1 MTGTIAQALDYLT
14 AQSFASLL
22 KLYWFV
28 IIFEIPKYFF
38 SFLLVLLVRR
48 PDVPVAE
55 SGPGK
60 GRVSVLV
67 AGHSEEDAIERCVL
81 GMREQSRVPDEI
93 IVVSDGST
101 DRMPAKLGELL
112 RRGLI
117 DQAHSTELRAGKSAG
132 TNMAARWAKGDI
144 VVNIDCDCSF
154 DRHAVRNVIAPLA
167 DPEVVA
173 VSGNILVRNEQASL
187 ITTFQAIE
195 YLITISLGKQAADR
209 LGQVSCV
216 SGAFGAFRKSA
227 FEAVGGLDAGG
238 GEDLDLTLALRRT
251 GGKIRFIEDAIC
263 YTDVPETLTALV
275 KQRFRWERDAVHLR
289 YRKHGE
295 LLNPFSRSFR
305 LSEAIHELEFLGF
318 NVLAAAVLPFYILWL
333 FTQYG
338 TFAFIVLLSA
348 QAGLLLLDCATFLIA
363 AYATPK
369 VNAMRLIPY
378 LPGYSIFNSVYMRS
392 VRLAAYLQEWVF
404 KASYRD
410 TYVPDKVH
418 QVRG

>member
-1 MTGTIAQALDYLT
+1 
-14 AQSFASLL
+14 
-22 KLYWFV
+22 
-28 IIFEIPKYFF
+28 
-38 SFLLVLLVRR
+38 
-48 PDVPVAE
+48 
-55 SGPGK
+55 
-60 GRVSVLV
+60 
-67 AGHSEEDAIERCVL
+67 
-81 GMREQSRVPDEI
+81 
-93 IVVSDGST
+93 
-101 DRMPAKLGELL
+101 L

-154 DRHAVRNVIAPLA
+154 DRHAIRNVIAPLA

-295 LLNPFSRSFR
+295 LLNPFSRSFQ

-333 FTQYG
+333 FAQYG

-369 VNAMRLIPY
+369 VNAMQLIPY

>member
-101 DRMPAKLGELL
+101 DRMPAKLL